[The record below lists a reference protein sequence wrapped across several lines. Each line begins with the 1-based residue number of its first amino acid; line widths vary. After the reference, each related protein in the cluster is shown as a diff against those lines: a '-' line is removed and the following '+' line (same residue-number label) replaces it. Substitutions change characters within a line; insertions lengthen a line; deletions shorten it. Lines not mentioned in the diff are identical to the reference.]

1 MQPAAPSTF
10 WVPKST
16 TNSWIPEGYVLMT
29 GPDNQDY
36 IAPEFMV
43 PVLDQDFNAK
53 EKKKELKVSGAL
65 GTVSSQLSPIRH
77 VGGPAYS
84 GSGISDSGIYSLHLR
99 HLDFY
104 LSYI

>member
-1 MQPAAPSTF
+1 MQPDVPSTF

-16 TNSWIPEGYVLMT
+16 SNSWIPEGYVLIT

-65 GTVSSQLSPIRH
+65 GTVSR
-77 VGGPAYS
+77 
-84 GSGISDSGIYSLHLR
+84 DSGIYSPLPAFGSPCPETNFSYAYIVYKELR
-99 HLDFY
+99 GHQSKF
-104 LSYI
+104 

>member
-1 MQPAAPSTF
+1 MQSAAPSTF

-16 TNSWIPEGYVLMT
+16 SNSWIPEGYVLMT
-29 GPDNQDY
+29 GPDNKDY

-65 GTVSSQLSPIRH
+65 GTVSSQLSPII
-77 VGGPAYS
+77 
-84 GSGISDSGIYSLHLR
+84 ISDSGIYSLTLNIIVELR
-99 HLDFY
+99 GHQ
-104 LSYI
+104 